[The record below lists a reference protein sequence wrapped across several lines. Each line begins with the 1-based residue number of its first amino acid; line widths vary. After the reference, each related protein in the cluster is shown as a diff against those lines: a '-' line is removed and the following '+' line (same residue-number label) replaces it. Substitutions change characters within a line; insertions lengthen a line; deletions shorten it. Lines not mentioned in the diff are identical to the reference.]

1 MTDLQFKR
9 AHEHCKKIEDLA
21 SELAATIRDIFSD
34 RGDLPWVDVSRNLLE
49 VASEGF
55 DEIAA
60 LSSVEKKDWFGQV
73 EISEDVQRQ
82 KKQYIPF
89 NLEGD

>member
-9 AHEHCKKIEDLA
+9 AHEHCQKIEDLA

-34 RGDLPWVDVSRNLLE
+34 RGALPWVDVSRNLQ
-49 VASEGF
+49 ATAAEGF

-60 LSSVEKKDWFGQV
+60 LSSVEGGHWNGQLRV
-73 EISEDVQRQ
+73 SADVANLQRQ
-82 KKQYIPF
+82 TSG
-89 NLEGD
+89 GDNYEI